1 MAKKHRNAHQGQLAD
16 SAAYAALS
24 RESRSLLE
32 SLRAFGSDD
41 EILVEMTPGRFVN
54 VRLSNKWRKF
64 GAASVENIERA
75 RNIVDLAQAAFE
87 AERATKQ

>member
-1 MAKKHRNAHQGQLAD
+1 MAKKRRHVGQLVD

-24 RESRSLLE
+24 GNGRAF
-32 SLRAFGSDD
+32 LRALQASGRK
-41 EILVEMTPGRFVN
+41 EILVEVEPGRFVN

-64 GAASVENIERA
+64 GAASPENVERA
-75 RNIVDLAQAAFE
+75 RNIVDLAEAAFE

>member
-1 MAKKHRNAHQGQLAD
+1 MAKKHRNAHQGRLAD

-24 RESRSLLE
+24 ENGK
-32 SLRAFGSDD
+32 AFLTALQASGRK
-41 EILVEMTPGRFVN
+41 EILVEAEPGRFVK

-64 GAASVENIERA
+64 GDASVENIERA

>member
-1 MAKKHRNAHQGQLAD
+1 MGKQRRSGRPLFAD

-24 RESRSLLE
+24 EGGRSLLGA
-32 SLRAFGSDD
+32 LQASDRKQ
-41 EILVEMTPGRFVN
+41 ILVEVEPGRFIN

>member
-1 MAKKHRNAHQGQLAD
+1 MAKKPRNAHQGQLAD

-24 RESRSLLE
+24 ENGKAF
-32 SLRAFGSDD
+32 LRALQASGRKD
-41 EILVEMTPGRFVN
+41 ILAEAEPGQFVK

-75 RNIVDLAQAAFE
+75 KNIVDLAQAAFE

>member
-1 MAKKHRNAHQGQLAD
+1 MAKKHHSANQGQLAD

-24 RESRSLLE
+24 ESGRAF
-32 SLRAFGSDD
+32 LRALQASGCKKV
-41 EILVEMTPGRFVN
+41 LVEIEPGRFVN
-54 VRLSNKWRKF
+54 VKLSNKWRKF
-64 GAASVENIERA
+64 RAASVENIERA

>member
-24 RESRSLLE
+24 ENGKE
-32 SLRAFGSDD
+32 FLRALQASGRK
-41 EILVEMTPGRFVN
+41 EILVEAEPGLFVK
-54 VRLSNKWRKF
+54 VRLSNEWRKF